1 MRLYPTKQSGEKTT
15 QVDRGLFSFFKVF
28 GSSDLQVYLRPRFV
42 LQRRLFVLFL
52 SRFWG
57 QTKNELGYLSI
68 GILGMI
74 LSDTYISSSL
84 IEVDMA
90 PEKTATDSAAV
101 AVASGQKLRSL
112 VFYLRVTV
120 ALFSQILVFNS
131 SQ

>member
-1 MRLYPTKQSGEKTT
+1 M
-15 QVDRGLFSFFKVF
+15 F
-28 GSSDLQVYLRPRFV
+28 GSSDLQLYLRPRFV